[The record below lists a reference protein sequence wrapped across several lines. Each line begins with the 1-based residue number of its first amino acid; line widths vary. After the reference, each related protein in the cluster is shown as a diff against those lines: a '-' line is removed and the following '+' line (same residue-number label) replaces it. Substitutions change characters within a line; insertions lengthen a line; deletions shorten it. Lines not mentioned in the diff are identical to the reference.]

1 MRLAGAV
8 LLTAGGEP
16 YIYYGE
22 ELGYT
27 GVKDNGDEYVR
38 IPMNWGDNYNTKLS
52 SYTDKSEITLPAAS
66 VSEQAAD
73 ASSVFRVYKD
83 FARARHAYP
92 ALAHGH
98 MVRHDLYNET
108 LAALPGLCAWIM
120 EYEDDRV
127 LVLHNFSGSEINF
140 LLHDTVTGTVAV
152 QGEVS
157 MDSSGET
164 PRLVMGAYSSVVFS
178 I

>member
-1 MRLAGAV
+1 MRS
-8 LLTAGGEP
+8 EP

-38 IPMNWGDNYNTKLS
+38 IPMNWGDSYNTRLAA
-52 SYTDKSEITLPAAS
+52 YTDKAEVALPTAS

-73 ASSVFRVYKD
+73 VSSVFRVYMD
-83 FARARHAYP
+83 FARARHACS

-108 LAALPGLCAWIM
+108 LTAIPSLCAWIM
-120 EYEDDRV
+120 ESEEGRV
-127 LVLHNFSGSEINF
+127 LVLHNFSGDDINF

-157 MDSSGET
+157 MEHSGDV
-164 PRLVMGAYSSVVFS
+164 PRLTMGAYSSVVFN

>member
-1 MRLAGAV
+1 
-8 LLTAGGEP
+8 
-16 YIYYGE
+16 
-22 ELGYT
+22 
-27 GVKDNGDEYVR
+27 
-38 IPMNWGDNYNTKLS
+38 
-52 SYTDKSEITLPAAS
+52 
-66 VSEQAAD
+66 
-73 ASSVFRVYKD
+73 
-83 FARARHAYP
+83 
-92 ALAHGH
+92 

-108 LAALPGLCAWIM
+108 LTALPALCAWIM
-120 EYEDDRV
+120 ESEEDRV
-127 LVLHNFSGSEINF
+127 LVLHNFSGGEINF